1 MFNYVLLAVIGVS
14 IAVVSTVIGVIWFAT
29 EDPLDILPGGN
40 DSHNGSPYE
49 ILNTYTISN
58 RFFF

>member
-29 EDPLDILPGGN
+29 EDPYKPGGN
-40 DSHNGSPYE
+40 D
-49 ILNTYTISN
+49 
-58 RFFF
+58 